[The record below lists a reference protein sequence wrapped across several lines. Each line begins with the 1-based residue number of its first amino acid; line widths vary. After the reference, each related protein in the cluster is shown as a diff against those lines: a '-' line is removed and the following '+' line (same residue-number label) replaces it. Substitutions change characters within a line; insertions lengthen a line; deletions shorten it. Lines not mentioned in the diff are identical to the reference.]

1 MLICHKSEQNKIN
14 KTFRFTAPEE
24 QFRHED
30 KYPVIIENET
40 WEKVQTVMQR
50 RKESNVRAGAGRPIL
65 RYSGLL
71 TCGDCGRSIFG
82 KRIKNK
88 NSERIE
94 YICSTYSRFGNEY
107 CTSHTMREEQLDALI
122 RNELLETKAQYQ
134 NLWYSLEKSIEKWTP
149 KTETTE
155 QRIKQQYES
164 IELLEEQME
173 DILMEKIRDKA
184 NAERYDRMIRKRE
197 QQIEQ
202 AKQQI
207 AELEN
212 LGKTIRSRQ
221 AKLKKDISLLD
232 EILAEE
238 QLSESHLRLLVE
250 RIYVYENEG
259 ALTLDIQLKAPFCSH
274 TDTYENGVL
283 TNRELEAMLEKEET
297 NEESMVVCPTI
308 KR

>member
-1 MLICHKSEQNKIN
+1 M
-14 KTFRFTAPEE
+14 
-24 QFRHED
+24 
-30 KYPVIIENET
+30 
-40 WEKVQTVMQR
+40 
-50 RKESNVRAGAGRPIL
+50 
-65 RYSGLL
+65 
-71 TCGDCGRSIFG
+71 
-82 KRIKNK
+82 
-88 NSERIE
+88 
-94 YICSTYSRFGNEY
+94 
-107 CTSHTMREEQLDALI
+107 
-122 RNELLETKAQYQ
+122 
-134 NLWYSLEKSIEKWTP
+134 EKSIEKWTP
-149 KTETTE
+149 KAETTE
-155 QRIKQQYES
+155 QRLKQQYEV
-164 IELLEEQME
+164 IENLEEQME
-173 DILMEKIRDKA
+173 DILMEKIRDKT

-197 QQIEQ
+197 LQIEQ

-297 NEESMVVCPTI
+297 NEESMVVCPAV